1 MTTVEI
7 DLFDGDDVTIIET
20 NGSYYAAGIDDYG
33 YYTIFPV
40 ELHLEKEDTYVPVSE
55 AIPVAIKP
63 HQFDKLREAFD
74 EY

>member
-7 DLFDGDDVTIIET
+7 DFFDGDDVTIIET

-40 ELHLEKEDTYVPVSE
+40 ELHLEKEDTYVPVSD

-74 EY
+74 E